1 MRAQRAPLRPTFSP
15 ARLCHVVYAGFSGGQ
30 METILAWDSTSHGGK
45 MPEGYLHLT
54 CEQRCQIYALLQS
67 GHSQAHIARQI
78 GVDPSTI
85 SRELVR
91 NTGARGY
98 RFKQAHEKASQRRE
112 EASDKPRKM
121 TPDLVELIE
130 EKLTQEQWSPDQ
142 ISGRLAKDGV
152 AFISHERIYQ
162 HVWKDKKDGGTLYLH
177 LRHSGK
183 KYNKRKG
190 KNSGR
195 GLIRTASTSISDLP
209 LSPQKAASETGR
221 PTRLSV
227 PITEA
232 LSCRMS
238 SETPNT
244 PSSPSCRTRART
256 LSCRPARAC
265 FCRSLTASKQSLTTM
280 EKSSPLTSK
289 SQLRWGRYPI
299 LPNHITR
306 GNAASTN
313 TPTASSDSTSQKVQ
327 TSLFCPIPMSKGSRI
342 NLTLAP
348 ERYSATRPLA
358 RFSSTPK
365 ICSLHFT
372 IEWAVVILIALGVG
386 GLYVYK
392 GTGQGQAAAV
402 ALSDMSHVSA
412 AVASSSIDTS

>member
-1 MRAQRAPLRPTFSP
+1 
-15 ARLCHVVYAGFSGGQ
+15 
-30 METILAWDSTSHGGK
+30 

-152 AFISHERIYQ
+152 ALISHERIYQ

-183 KYNKRKG
+183 KYNRRKG
-190 KNSGR
+190 RNSGR
-195 GLIRTASTSISDLP
+195 GLIPNRVDIDQRPPIVAAKSRIGDWEADTIIGANHKGVVMSHVERTSKYTKLAKLPDKNADFVVQACARVLLPLADRIETITYDNGKEFASHAQIATSLGALSYFAKPYHSWERGVNEHTNGLLRQYFPKGSDLSI
-209 LSPQKAASETGR
+209 LSDA
-221 PTRLSV
+221 
-227 PITEA
+227 
-232 LSCRMS
+232 
-238 SETPNT
+238 
-244 PSSPSCRTRART
+244 
-256 LSCRPARAC
+256 
-265 FCRSLTASKQSLTTM
+265 
-280 EKSSPLTSK
+280 
-289 SQLRWGRYPI
+289 
-299 LPNHITR
+299 
-306 GNAASTN
+306 
-313 TPTASSDSTSQKVQ
+313 DVQ
-327 TSLFCPIPMSKGSRI
+327 RVEGQ
-342 NLTLAP
+342 LTLAP
-348 ERYSATRPLA
+348 ERYSATKPLA
-358 RFSSTPK
+358 RFSSAPEICPLPKTP
-365 ICSLHFT
+365 
-372 IEWAVVILIALGVG
+372 
-386 GLYVYK
+386 
-392 GTGQGQAAAV
+392 TG
-402 ALSDMSHVSA
+402 S
-412 AVASSSIDTS
+412 T

>member
-1 MRAQRAPLRPTFSP
+1 
-15 ARLCHVVYAGFSGGQ
+15 
-30 METILAWDSTSHGGK
+30 

-98 RFKQAHEKASQRRE
+98 RFKQAHEKASQRRQ

-183 KYNKRKG
+183 KYNRRKG

-195 GLIRTASTSISDLP
+195 GLIPNRVDIDQRP
-209 LSPQKAASETGR
+209 PIVAA
-221 PTRLSV
+221 
-227 PITEA
+227 
-232 LSCRMS
+232 
-238 SETPNT
+238 
-244 PSSPSCRTRART
+244 
-256 LSCRPARAC
+256 
-265 FCRSLTASKQSLTTM
+265 K
-280 EKSSPLTSK
+280 
-289 SQLRWGRYPI
+289 
-299 LPNHITR
+299 
-306 GNAASTN
+306 
-313 TPTASSDSTSQKVQ
+313 
-327 TSLFCPIPMSKGSRI
+327 SRI
-342 NLTLAP
+342 GDWEAD
-348 ERYSATRPLA
+348 
-358 RFSSTPK
+358 
-365 ICSLHFT
+365 T
-372 IEWAVVILIALGVG
+372 IIGANHKGVV
-386 GLYVYK
+386 
-392 GTGQGQAAAV
+392 
-402 ALSDMSHVSA
+402 MSHVERTSKYCGFRRLRTGIPIDCGQGFR
-412 AVASSSIDTS
+412 SIADSIPVIADSGSHRRLQRLTLRFPCQACHACRIFPLACAGSRRRA

>member
-1 MRAQRAPLRPTFSP
+1 
-15 ARLCHVVYAGFSGGQ
+15 
-30 METILAWDSTSHGGK
+30 

-67 GHSQAHIARQI
+67 GHSQAHIARKI

-98 RFKQAHEKASQRRE
+98 RFKQAHEKASQRRK

-162 HVWKDKKDGGTLYLH
+162 HVWKDKKDGGALHLH

-195 GLIRTASTSISDLP
+195 GLIPNRVDIDQRPSIV
-209 LSPQKAASETGR
+209 AA
-221 PTRLSV
+221 
-227 PITEA
+227 
-232 LSCRMS
+232 
-238 SETPNT
+238 
-244 PSSPSCRTRART
+244 
-256 LSCRPARAC
+256 
-265 FCRSLTASKQSLTTM
+265 K
-280 EKSSPLTSK
+280 
-289 SQLRWGRYPI
+289 
-299 LPNHITR
+299 
-306 GNAASTN
+306 
-313 TPTASSDSTSQKVQ
+313 
-327 TSLFCPIPMSKGSRI
+327 SRI
-342 NLTLAP
+342 AD
-348 ERYSATRPLA
+348 
-358 RFSSTPK
+358 
-365 ICSLHFT
+365 
-372 IEWAVVILIALGVG
+372 W
-386 GLYVYK
+386 
-392 GTGQGQAAAV
+392 
-402 ALSDMSHVSA
+402 
-412 AVASSSIDTS
+412 

>member
-1 MRAQRAPLRPTFSP
+1 
-15 ARLCHVVYAGFSGGQ
+15 
-30 METILAWDSTSHGGK
+30 

-183 KYNKRKG
+183 KYNRRKG

-195 GLIRTASTSISDLP
+195 GLIPNRVDIDQRPPIVAAKSRIGDWEADTIIGANHKGVVMSHVERTSKYTKLAKLPDKNADSVVQACARVLLPLADRIETITYDNGKEFASHAQIATSLGALSYFAKPYHSWERGLNEHTNGLFRQYFPKGSDLSILSDADVQRVEDKLNSRPRKILGYQTPREIFFQRQKSARCTSLLNGRWKRRWP
-209 LSPQKAASETGR
+209 L
-221 PTRLSV
+221 L
-227 PITEA
+227 A
-232 LSCRMS
+232 LSCRS
-238 SETPNT
+238 
-244 PSSPSCRTRART
+244 A
-256 LSCRPARAC
+256 ARAHPS
-265 FCRSLTASKQSLTTM
+265 RSGVKPTLNVHTFRPKPYLSLV
-280 EKSSPLTSK
+280 
-289 SQLRWGRYPI
+289 GA
-299 LPNHITR
+299 LPHH
-306 GNAASTN
+306 
-313 TPTASSDSTSQKVQ
+313 Q
-327 TSLFCPIPMSKGSRI
+327 T
-342 NLTLAP
+342 
-348 ERYSATRPLA
+348 
-358 RFSSTPK
+358 TPK
-365 ICSLHFT
+365 HRLWI
-372 IEWAVVILIALGVG
+372 
-386 GLYVYK
+386 GLFDSGSFVCP
-392 GTGQGQAAAV
+392 
-402 ALSDMSHVSA
+402 
-412 AVASSSIDTS
+412 

>member
-1 MRAQRAPLRPTFSP
+1 
-15 ARLCHVVYAGFSGGQ
+15 
-30 METILAWDSTSHGGK
+30 

-112 EASDKPRKM
+112 EVSDKPRKM

-195 GLIRTASTSISDLP
+195 GLIPNRVDIDQRPSIVAAKSRIGDWEADTIIGANHRGAVMSHVERTSKYTKLAKLPDKNADFVVQACARVLLP
-209 LSPQKAASETGR
+209 LADRIETITYDNGKEFASHAQIATSLG
-221 PTRLSV
+221 
-227 PITEA
+227 A
-232 LSCRMS
+232 LSYFAKPYHS
-238 SETPNT
+238 WE
-244 PSSPSCRTRART
+244 
-256 LSCRPARAC
+256 
-265 FCRSLTASKQSLTTM
+265 
-280 EKSSPLTSK
+280 
-289 SQLRWGRYPI
+289 
-299 LPNHITR
+299 R
-306 GNAASTN
+306 GLNEHTN
-313 TPTASSDSTSQKVQ
+313 GLSSDSTSQKVQ

-348 ERYSATRPLA
+348 ERYSATKPLA

-372 IEWAVVILIALGVG
+372 VEWAI
-386 GLYVYK
+386 
-392 GTGQGQAAAV
+392 TAV
-402 ALSDMSHVSA
+402 RQFCRGHSV
-412 AVASSSIDTS
+412 TR